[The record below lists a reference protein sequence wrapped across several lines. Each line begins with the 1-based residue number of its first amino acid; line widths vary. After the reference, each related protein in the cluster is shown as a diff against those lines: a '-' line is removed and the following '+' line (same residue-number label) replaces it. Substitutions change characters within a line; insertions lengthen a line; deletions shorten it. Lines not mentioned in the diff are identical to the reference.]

1 MIHYLLLIPLTSF
14 VVCVCFPFSYTRAKR
29 KAIESCTEL
38 QNDKEEITSFPI
50 FALGLFSLVGLVFY
64 LSSDIILLIFSG
76 LLAIAAYTDVCKRWI
91 PDLIIYLLVIVS
103 VYSLHTK
110 DVFTSLIA
118 MAFYMA
124 PVVILSLYGY
134 IVKKETWIASGDY
147 YVFPSIGLLL
157 SPEYAAVIMLI
168 TLFFMLFFM
177 QWVKQI
183 PLVTVA
189 YFTFTGF
196 NVCSLLGFL

>member
-14 VVCVCFPFSYTRAKR
+14 VVCVCFPFFYTRAKL

-38 QNDKEEITSFPI
+38 QNDNEEISNHPLL
-50 FALGLFSLVGLVFY
+50 ALCLFSLVGLVFY
-64 LSSDIILLIFSG
+64 LSSDFILLIFCG

-110 DVFTSLIA
+110 DVLISLIA

-157 SPEYAAVIMLI
+157 SPEYAAIIMLI

>member
-1 MIHYLLLIPLTSF
+1 
-14 VVCVCFPFSYTRAKR
+14 
-29 KAIESCTEL
+29 
-38 QNDKEEITSFPI
+38 
-50 FALGLFSLVGLVFY
+50 
-64 LSSDIILLIFSG
+64 
-76 LLAIAAYTDVCKRWI
+76 
-91 PDLIIYLLVIVS
+91 
-103 VYSLHTK
+103 
-110 DVFTSLIA
+110 

>member
-1 MIHYLLLIPLTSF
+1 
-14 VVCVCFPFSYTRAKR
+14 
-29 KAIESCTEL
+29 
-38 QNDKEEITSFPI
+38 
-50 FALGLFSLVGLVFY
+50 
-64 LSSDIILLIFSG
+64 ILLIFSG